1 MNLKP
6 SQFNFVYKRNDDNIV
21 FNTFTKACVALDDET
36 FSLLQGSDISYTER
50 EDSTLDYLKEN
61 GFLVSADFDEVAF
74 LKYYNYKV
82 RFAEDYL
89 SLTIAPTLAC
99 NFDCPY
105 CFENKRG
112 GTIDKE
118 TQSLILEFLKEK
130 LSHGVKKMDLTWYG
144 GEPLICFDIIKEM
157 CREIVT
163 ITSQLDVQCK
173 MGMITNG
180 YLINNEVADLL
191 EEHLCPDNA

>member
-6 SQFNFVYKRNDDNIV
+6 SQFNFSYKRDDDNIV

-36 FSLLQGSDISYTER
+36 FSILSRSVVPYTEQ
-50 EDSTLDYLKEN
+50 DDNTLDYLKEN
-61 GFLVSADFDEVAF
+61 GFLVNADFDEVAF

-89 SLTIAPTLAC
+89 SLTIAPTLSC

-130 LSHGVKKMDLTWYG
+130 LSHGVKKKW
-144 GEPLICFDIIKEM
+144 I
-157 CREIVT
+157 
-163 ITSQLDVQCK
+163 
-173 MGMITNG
+173 
-180 YLINNEVADLL
+180 
-191 EEHLCPDNA
+191 